1 VLVFEQIFLHN
12 QIHTLFSTSSILF
25 ISGTIAIKSANI
37 NKGGKI
43 TSHPIVKADLE
54 IG

>member
-1 VLVFEQIFLHN
+1 MTG
-12 QIHTLFSTSSILF
+12 TL
-25 ISGTIAIKSANI
+25 AIKSANI

-54 IG
+54 NG